1 VSRDGGA
8 RRWTD
13 ERIEKLVGN
22 LLRAGVLISAA
33 VVLVSGICY
42 LWHAGTGAAEY
53 HFFHGEPSPLNSVS
67 GILASLRTLDCRA
80 SIQLGILLL
89 MATPVARVAAAA
101 LGFYLQGDRTY
112 VVVSLAVLAILALS
126 LSGYW
131 VR

>member
-1 VSRDGGA
+1 MSRDGGA

-22 LLRAGVLISAA
+22 LLRAGVLIAAA

-42 LWHAGTGAAEY
+42 LWHAGGGAPEY
-53 HFFHGEPSPLNSVS
+53 HSFRGEPASLNSVF
-67 GILASLRTLDCRA
+67 GVLASLRTLDCRA
-80 SIQLGILLL
+80 FIQFGILLL
-89 MATPVARVAAAA
+89 IATPIARVAAAA

-112 VVVSLAVLAILALS
+112 VAVSLAVLAILAFS
-126 LSGYW
+126 LSGYL

>member
-1 VSRDGGA
+1 MSRAGGV

-42 LWHAGTGAAEY
+42 LWHAGSGTPEY
-53 HFFHGEPSPLNSVS
+53 HSFRGVPAPLNSVS
-67 GILASLRTLDCRA
+67 GVLASLRTFDCRA
-80 SIQLGILLL
+80 FIQFGILLL

-101 LGFYLQGDRTY
+101 LGFYAQGDRTY
-112 VVVSLAVLAILALS
+112 VVVSLGVLAILALS
-126 LSGYW
+126 LSGYL